1 MRDYFVYDGVS
12 SVDFN
17 TYVAS
22 SNFYSSPAESVK
34 REQVPGRNG
43 DIFISNN
50 RYENLKLKVMTYIPE
65 DAAEHAKHLRGFL
78 MSRKNY
84 CRYEES
90 LNPDFFRMARFIGP
104 FEPDPIDRWRGGV
117 ELTFD
122 CKPQMFLKIGNIAKQ
137 YHTHA
142 YPDGFDLYNPFEFT
156 ALPIIY
162 AYGTGSITIN
172 GVTVTILSIPTG
184 QGGADLVPY
193 FIIDC
198 ERKDCYYVDSQGSQ
212 PINLNSYVSFSADFP
227 ELPAGESHVTFTC
240 DAIDLMPRWWTI

>member
-122 CKPQMFLKIGNIAKQ
+122 CKPQMFLRAGDIATFYEQ
-137 YHTHA
+137 SD
-142 YPDGFDLYNPFEFT
+142 YPNGFDLSNPFEFT
-156 ALPIIY
+156 AFPIIN
-162 AYGTGSITIN
+162 AFGVGAITIN
-172 GVTVTILSIPTG
+172 GVTVTILSRP
-184 QGGADLVPY
+184 DLPDGSPLPY

-198 ERKDCYYVDSQGSQ
+198 ERKDCYYASNSGS
-212 PINLNSYVSFSADFP
+212 IVMNLNPYVSFSSDFP
-227 ELPAGESHVTFTC
+227 ELPAGNSHISFTC
-240 DAIDLMPRWWTI
+240 TAIELTPRWWTL